1 MNHSKM
7 FWAKH
12 GGGGGSFKTE
22 ADKKRE
28 KEKREREIQ
37 RIQENND
44 KIIAKVG
51 KIESALHVLKNTLPK
66 LKLQVESANAHMT
79 NGTTSIASTYGD
91 SVYSYAGVIAEK
103 ADALSYAYTA
113 HYIDLDSD
121 INQISAKIIE
131 LENRIVELEKGI
143 VLL

>member
-7 FWAKH
+7 FLAKN
-12 GGGGGSFKTE
+12 GGGGRSFQDKYEEKTKLESQNRKVKIKISKAKE
-22 ADKKRE
+22 ALRTLED
-28 KEKREREIQ
+28 I
-37 RIQENND
+37 
-44 KIIAKVG
+44 
-51 KIESALHVLKNTLPK
+51 LPK

-79 NGTTSIASTYGD
+79 NGATSIASTYGD

-121 INQISAKIIE
+121 INQISAKITELKNKIE
-131 LENRIVELEKGI
+131 SLENEIVPIDPSLYDLI
-143 VLL
+143 